1 MSAPHL
7 RRIVARMVDDK
18 AAVMRAFWRTRYG
31 AATPA
36 EAQDPRPFAVV
47 LKEREAAASRPEA
60 RS

>member
-1 MSAPHL
+1 MSGPHF
-7 RRIVARMVDDK
+7 RKIVSRMVDDE
-18 AAVMRAFWRTRYG
+18 APVMRAFWRSRYG

-47 LKEREAAASRPEA
+47 LKEREAATPRREA